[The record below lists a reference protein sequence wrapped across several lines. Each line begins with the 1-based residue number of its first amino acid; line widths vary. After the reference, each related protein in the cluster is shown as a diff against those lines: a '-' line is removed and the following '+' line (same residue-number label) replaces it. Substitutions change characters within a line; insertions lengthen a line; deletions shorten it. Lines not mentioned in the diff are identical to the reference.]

1 MKAPLFVKIMELSSR
16 LSACA
21 ALVKGRCVADIGTDH
36 AYLPVYLV
44 EKGICERAFASDINA
59 GPLASASE
67 NVRKYA
73 LEDKI
78 ELVLSDGLDGVP
90 DGQCDCIVI
99 AGMGG
104 ELICRIITE
113 SRFFKRDG
121 ICFVLQPMSKPEEVR
136 SMLWREGYTVT
147 DDVTARERGRIYQI
161 MRAEYTG
168 RALSFDK
175 CDALCGKERDDA
187 DYRALI
193 ENTLKKIRKKVRGM
207 RLSGADARE
216 EEALIAEMERRL

>member
-1 MKAPLFVKIMELSSR
+1 MKAPLFVKNMELSSR

-21 ALVKGRCVADIGTDH
+21 ALVRGRCVADIGTDH
-36 AYLPVYLV
+36 AYLPVYLI
-44 EKGICERAFASDINA
+44 EKGICEHAYACDINA
-59 GPLASASE
+59 GPLASARE

-90 DGQCDCIVI
+90 DGKCDCIVI

-113 SRFFKRDG
+113 SRFFKRSG
-121 ICFVLQPMSKPEEVR
+121 VKFVLQPMSKPEEVR
-136 SMLWREGYTVT
+136 RMLWREGYTLT
-147 DDVTARERGRIYQI
+147 DDVTVRERGRMYQI

-168 RALSFDK
+168 EISHFDM
-175 CDALCGKERDDA
+175 CDALCGKVRTDA

-207 RLSGADARE
+207 RDAYDGKR
-216 EEALIAEMERRL
+216 ALLQAG

>member
-1 MKAPLFVKIMELSSR
+1 MKAPLFVKNMELSSR

-21 ALVKGRCVADIGTDH
+21 ALVRGRCVADIGTDH
-36 AYLPVYLV
+36 AYLPVYLI
-44 EKGICERAFASDINA
+44 EKGICEHAYACDINA
-59 GPLASASE
+59 GPLASARE
-67 NVRKYA
+67 NVLKYA

-90 DGQCDCIVI
+90 DGKCDCIVI

-113 SRFFKRDG
+113 SRFFKRSG
-121 ICFVLQPMSKPEEVR
+121 VKFVLQPMSKPEEVR
-136 SMLWREGYTVT
+136 RMLWREGYTLT
-147 DDVTARERGRIYQI
+147 DDVTVRERGRMYQI

-168 RALSFDK
+168 EISHFDM
-175 CDALCGKERDDA
+175 CDALCGKVRTDA

-207 RLSGADARE
+207 RLAGADCRE
-216 EEALIAEMERRL
+216 EEALISEMERRL